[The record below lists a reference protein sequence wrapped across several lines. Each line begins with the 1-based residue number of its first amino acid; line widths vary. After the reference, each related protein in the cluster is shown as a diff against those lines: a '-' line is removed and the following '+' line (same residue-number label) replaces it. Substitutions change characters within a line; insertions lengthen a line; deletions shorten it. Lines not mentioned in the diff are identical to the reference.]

1 MSLDTGS
8 RAARF
13 ERLVAPHE
21 RQVYFTCLSFMGN
34 REDAED
40 CAQEALLKAYRKMDS
55 FKGESLFST
64 WLYTL
69 VSRVCLDALRK
80 RREVLSLDVLREEGY
95 EPADEDAEAFLQLE
109 QKERKA
115 AVRQALR
122 QLPVD
127 FRAALILVDL
137 QGLPYQEAASALGVP
152 EGTLKSRVN
161 RGRKALYR
169 LLIGSRELLGDE
181 SRLNGERRE
190 AHELS

>member
-1 MSLDTGS
+1 MDSGS

-21 RQVYFTCLSFMGN
+21 RQVYFTCLSFMGT

-55 FKGESLFST
+55 FKGQSQFST

-80 RREVLSLDVLREEGY
+80 RREVVSLDVLREEGF
-95 EPADEDAEAFLQLE
+95 EPQDEEAEAFLQLE

-115 AVRQALR
+115 AVREALAK
-122 QLPVD
+122 LPVD

-137 QGLPYQEAASALGVP
+137 QGLPYREAAAALEVP

-161 RGRKALYR
+161 RGRKALYK
-169 LLIGSRELLGDE
+169 LLLYSRELFDTD
-181 SRLNGERRE
+181 SRQNGERRE